1 MKRLHI
7 SFNGE
12 RTTVA
17 VDNTL
22 SALLA
27 IKLGHEPETPEAWR
41 AVREWL
47 QERLPAKHASGVT
60 GGPGASATLR
70 HALCRSTILRESFD
84 DLSDVVVLTA
94 PYRKQNMSRRE
105 LIPIPASVVIPG
117 AQIVERCRGNNE
129 RIQDDIGHL
138 RPLAHGLG
146 QFRERF
152 V

>member
-17 VDNTL
+17 VDKTL

-47 QERLPAKHASGVT
+47 QERLPAKVGNT
-60 GGPGASATLR
+60 GGRLKRASAGARALMVEAIADNRLSAAFDEWKIKRANLR
-70 HALCRSTILRESFD
+70 A
-84 DLSDVVVLTA
+84 
-94 PYRKQNMSRRE
+94 
-105 LIPIPASVVIPG
+105 
-117 AQIVERCRGNNE
+117 
-129 RIQDDIGHL
+129 
-138 RPLAHGLG
+138 
-146 QFRERF
+146 
-152 V
+152 